1 MLNYGD
7 ISNMLHEKF
16 NDLGFAATSEHSDQ
30 PQHPPSLTMQSLL
43 CALILGS

>member
-16 NDLGFAATSEHSDQ
+16 KDLGFAASEHSDQ
-30 PQHPPSLTMQSLL
+30 PQHPPSLTMQSSL